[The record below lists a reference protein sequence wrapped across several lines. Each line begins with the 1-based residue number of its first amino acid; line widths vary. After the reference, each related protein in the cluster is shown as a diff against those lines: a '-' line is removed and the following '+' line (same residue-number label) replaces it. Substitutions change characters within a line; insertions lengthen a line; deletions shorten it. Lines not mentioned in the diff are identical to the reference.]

1 MHLVGHLGHRALVEA
16 HRTSQ
21 VFLFPTY
28 LEGSPVALAEAM
40 VSGLPSVVSDIESTA
55 HLVEEGV
62 SGYRVPPGDV
72 VALAERVGLSA
83 TPCARRLRRLEEAGV
98 IARYAAVLDAG
109 RLGLGLT
116 AFVQVSLASRAEE
129 TVEAF
134 HAAIGRMPEILAAW
148 AMSGETDYLLQV
160 VARDL
165 EDYGEFATRRL
176 LRLPGVKDTRSAFV
190 LRTVKPPAGL
200 PV

>member
-1 MHLVGHLGHRALVEA
+1 MADGTTTLDATDRKLLREIQRDGRA
-16 HRTSQ
+16 S
-21 VFLFPTY
+21 
-28 LEGSPVALAEAM
+28 
-40 VSGLPSVVSDIESTA
+40 I
-55 HLVEEGV
+55 
-62 SGYRVPPGDV
+62 
-72 VALAERVGLSA
+72 VALAERVGLSP
-83 TPCARRLRRLEEAGV
+83 TPCQRRLKRMEEDGV
-98 IARYAAVLDAG
+98 IAGYAAVLDAA

-116 AFVQVSLASRAEE
+116 AFVQVSLASRSEE

-134 HAAIGRMPEILAAW
+134 HAAIGRMPEVLAAW

-160 VARDL
+160 VATDL
-165 EDYGEFATRRL
+165 EAYGEFATRRL

>member
-1 MHLVGHLGHRALVEA
+1 MADGTTALDATDRKLLREIQRDGRA
-16 HRTSQ
+16 S
-21 VFLFPTY
+21 
-28 LEGSPVALAEAM
+28 
-40 VSGLPSVVSDIESTA
+40 I
-55 HLVEEGV
+55 
-62 SGYRVPPGDV
+62 
-72 VALAERVGLSA
+72 VALAERVGLSP
-83 TPCARRLRRLEEAGV
+83 TPCQRRLKRMEEDGV
-98 IARYAAVLDAG
+98 IAGYAAVLDAA

-116 AFVQVSLASRAEE
+116 AFVQVSLASRSEE

-134 HAAIGRMPEILAAW
+134 HAAIGRMPEVLAAW

-160 VARDL
+160 VATDL
-165 EDYGEFATRRL
+165 EAYGEFATRRL

>member
-1 MHLVGHLGHRALVEA
+1 MLRYAWRIPPCLD
-16 HRTSQ
+16 
-21 VFLFPTY
+21 
-28 LEGSPVALAEAM
+28 
-40 VSGLPSVVSDIESTA
+40 PSVPDSAIDLDALDRRLLREVQRDGRAS
-55 HLVEEGV
+55 
-62 SGYRVPPGDV
+62 V

-83 TPCARRLRRLEEAGV
+83 TPCQRRLKRLEEAGI
-98 IARYAAVLDAG
+98 IAGYAALLDAP

-116 AFVQVSLASRAEE
+116 AFVQVSLASRSEE

-134 HAAIGRMPEILAAW
+134 HAAIGRMPEVLAAW

-176 LRLPGVKDTRSAFV
+176 LRLPGVKDTKSAFV

>member
-1 MHLVGHLGHRALVEA
+1 MADGTTALDATDRKLLREIQRDGRA
-16 HRTSQ
+16 S
-21 VFLFPTY
+21 
-28 LEGSPVALAEAM
+28 
-40 VSGLPSVVSDIESTA
+40 I
-55 HLVEEGV
+55 
-62 SGYRVPPGDV
+62 
-72 VALAERVGLSA
+72 VALAERVGLSP
-83 TPCARRLRRLEEAGV
+83 TPCQRRLKRMEEDGV
-98 IARYAAVLDAG
+98 IAGYAAVLDAA

-116 AFVQVSLASRAEE
+116 AFVQVSLASRSEE

-134 HAAIGRMPEILAAW
+134 HAAIGRMPEVLAAW

-160 VARDL
+160 VATDL
-165 EDYGEFATRRL
+165 DAYGEFATRRL

>member
-1 MHLVGHLGHRALVEA
+1 VFSCDGAQDRLGRAPISGEVGGWRGYPGGKSLRISQIMPDSTIEIDATDRRLLREVQRDGRA
-16 HRTSQ
+16 
-21 VFLFPTY
+21 P
-28 LEGSPVALAEAM
+28 
-40 VSGLPSVVSDIESTA
+40 
-55 HLVEEGV
+55 
-62 SGYRVPPGDV
+62 V

-83 TPCARRLRRLEEAGV
+83 TPCQRRLRRLEEAGV
-98 IARYAAVLDAG
+98 IAGYAAVLDAA

-116 AFVQVSLASRAEE
+116 AFVQVSLASRSEE

-134 HAAIGRMPEILAAW
+134 HAAIGRMPEVLAAW

-160 VARDL
+160 LARDL
-165 EDYGEFATRRL
+165 ADYGEFATRRL

-190 LRTVKPPAGL
+190 LRTVKPPAGV

>member
-1 MHLVGHLGHRALVEA
+1 VRA
-16 HRTSQ
+16 
-21 VFLFPTY
+21 VFSG
-28 LEGSPVALAEAM
+28 EVARLLRYRR
-40 VSGLPSVVSDIESTA
+40 VISLQKSDSMPETAIELDAIDRKLLREVQRDGRAS
-55 HLVEEGV
+55 
-62 SGYRVPPGDV
+62 V

-83 TPCARRLRRLEEAGV
+83 TPCQRRLRRMEEAGI
-98 IARYAAVLDAG
+98 IAGYAAVLDAP

-116 AFVQVSLASRAEE
+116 AFVQVSLASRSEE

-134 HAAIGRMPEILAAW
+134 HAAIGRMPEVLAAW

-176 LRLPGVKDTRSAFV
+176 LRLPGVKDTKSAFV
-190 LRTVKPPAGL
+190 LRSVKPPAGL

>member
-1 MHLVGHLGHRALVEA
+1 MGFSGEVARNPAYVKRISARKAEFVPDSTIDLDAIDRKLLREVQRDGRA
-16 HRTSQ
+16 S
-21 VFLFPTY
+21 
-28 LEGSPVALAEAM
+28 
-40 VSGLPSVVSDIESTA
+40 
-55 HLVEEGV
+55 
-62 SGYRVPPGDV
+62 V
-72 VALAERVGLSA
+72 VALAERVGLSP
-83 TPCARRLRRLEEAGV
+83 TPCQRRLRRMEEAGI
-98 IARYAAVLDAG
+98 IAGYAAVLDAP

-116 AFVQVSLASRAEE
+116 AFVQVSLASRSEE

-134 HAAIGRMPEILAAW
+134 HAAIGRMPEVLAAW

-176 LRLPGVKDTRSAFV
+176 LRLPGVKDTKSAFV
-190 LRTVKPPAGL
+190 LRSVKPPAGL

>member
-1 MHLVGHLGHRALVEA
+1 VRAVFSSEVARLLRYRRV
-16 HRTSQ
+16 TSLQ
-21 VFLFPTY
+21 K
-28 LEGSPVALAEAM
+28 
-40 VSGLPSVVSDIESTA
+40 SDFMPETAIELDAIDRKLLREVQRDGRAS
-55 HLVEEGV
+55 
-62 SGYRVPPGDV
+62 V

-83 TPCARRLRRLEEAGV
+83 TPCQRRLRRMEEAGI
-98 IARYAAVLDAG
+98 IAGYAAVLDAP

-116 AFVQVSLASRAEE
+116 AFVQVSLASRSEE

-134 HAAIGRMPEILAAW
+134 HAAIGRMPEVLAAW

-160 VARDL
+160 VAADL
-165 EDYGEFATRRL
+165 EAYGEFATRRL
-176 LRLPGVKDTRSAFV
+176 LRLPGVKDTKSAFV

>member
-1 MHLVGHLGHRALVEA
+1 MDSATQLDATDRRLLREVQRDGRA
-16 HRTSQ
+16 S
-21 VFLFPTY
+21 
-28 LEGSPVALAEAM
+28 
-40 VSGLPSVVSDIESTA
+40 
-55 HLVEEGV
+55 
-62 SGYRVPPGDV
+62 V
-72 VALAERVGLSA
+72 VALAERIGLSA

>member
-1 MHLVGHLGHRALVEA
+1 MDSATDLDATDRRLLREVQRDGRA
-16 HRTSQ
+16 S
-21 VFLFPTY
+21 
-28 LEGSPVALAEAM
+28 
-40 VSGLPSVVSDIESTA
+40 
-55 HLVEEGV
+55 
-62 SGYRVPPGDV
+62 V
-72 VALAERVGLSA
+72 VALAERVGLSP
-83 TPCARRLRRLEEAGV
+83 TPCARRLRRLEDEGV
-98 IARYAAVLDAG
+98 IAGYTALLDAS

-116 AFVQVSLASRAEE
+116 AFVQVSLASRSEE

-134 HAAIGRMPEILAAW
+134 HAAIGRMPEVLAAW

>member
-1 MHLVGHLGHRALVEA
+1 MPDSITEIDATDRRLLREVQRDGRA
-16 HRTSQ
+16 S
-21 VFLFPTY
+21 
-28 LEGSPVALAEAM
+28 
-40 VSGLPSVVSDIESTA
+40 
-55 HLVEEGV
+55 
-62 SGYRVPPGDV
+62 V

-83 TPCARRLRRLEEAGV
+83 TPCQRRLRRMEEAGI
-98 IARYAAVLDAG
+98 IAGYAAMLDAG

-116 AFVQVSLASRAEE
+116 AFVQVSLASRSEE
-129 TVEAF
+129 TVEGF
-134 HAAIGRMPEILAAW
+134 HAAIGRMPEVLAAW

-176 LRLPGVKDTRSAFV
+176 LRLPGVKDTKSAFV

>member
-1 MHLVGHLGHRALVEA
+1 MADSTTDLDAIDRKLLREVQRDGRASL
-16 HRTSQ
+16 
-21 VFLFPTY
+21 
-28 LEGSPVALAEAM
+28 
-40 VSGLPSVVSDIESTA
+40 
-55 HLVEEGV
+55 
-62 SGYRVPPGDV
+62 
-72 VALAERVGLSA
+72 VALAERVGLSP
-83 TPCARRLRRLEEAGV
+83 TPCQRRLKRLEEEGIIAGYG
-98 IARYAAVLDAG
+98 ARLDAA

-134 HAAIGRMPEILAAW
+134 HAALGRMPEVIAAW
-148 AMSGETDYLLQV
+148 AMSGETDYLIQV

-190 LRTVKPPAGL
+190 LRTVKPPAGV

>member
-1 MHLVGHLGHRALVEA
+1 MADSTTDLDAIDRKLLREVQRDGRASL
-16 HRTSQ
+16 
-21 VFLFPTY
+21 
-28 LEGSPVALAEAM
+28 
-40 VSGLPSVVSDIESTA
+40 
-55 HLVEEGV
+55 
-62 SGYRVPPGDV
+62 
-72 VALAERVGLSA
+72 VALAERVGLSP
-83 TPCARRLRRLEEAGV
+83 TPCQRRLKRLEEEGIIAGYG
-98 IARYAAVLDAG
+98 ARLDAG

-129 TVEAF
+129 VVEAF
-134 HAAIGRMPEILAAW
+134 HAALGRMPEVIAAW
-148 AMSGETDYLLQV
+148 AMSGETDYLIQV

-190 LRTVKPPAGL
+190 LRTVKPPAGV

>member
-1 MHLVGHLGHRALVEA
+1 MDSATDLDATDLRLLREVQRDGRA
-16 HRTSQ
+16 S
-21 VFLFPTY
+21 
-28 LEGSPVALAEAM
+28 
-40 VSGLPSVVSDIESTA
+40 
-55 HLVEEGV
+55 
-62 SGYRVPPGDV
+62 V

-83 TPCARRLRRLEEAGV
+83 TPCARRLRRLEDEGV
-98 IARYAAVLDAG
+98 IAGYAARLDAS

-116 AFVQVSLASRAEE
+116 AFVQVSLASRSEE

-134 HAAIGRMPEILAAW
+134 HAAVGRMPEVLAAW

-165 EDYGEFATRRL
+165 DDYGEFATRRL

>member
-1 MHLVGHLGHRALVEA
+1 VRAVFSSEVARLLRYRRV
-16 HRTSQ
+16 TSLQ
-21 VFLFPTY
+21 K
-28 LEGSPVALAEAM
+28 
-40 VSGLPSVVSDIESTA
+40 SDFMPETAIELDAIDRKLLREVQRDGRAS
-55 HLVEEGV
+55 
-62 SGYRVPPGDV
+62 V

-83 TPCARRLRRLEEAGV
+83 TPCQRRLRRMEEAGI
-98 IARYAAVLDAG
+98 IAGYAAVLDAP

-116 AFVQVSLASRAEE
+116 AFVQVSLASRSEE

-134 HAAIGRMPEILAAW
+134 HAAIGRMPEVLAAW

-176 LRLPGVKDTRSAFV
+176 LRLPGVKDTKSAFV
-190 LRTVKPPAGL
+190 LRSVKPPAGL

>member
-1 MHLVGHLGHRALVEA
+1 MVDSTTDLDAIDRKLLREVQRDGRASL
-16 HRTSQ
+16 
-21 VFLFPTY
+21 
-28 LEGSPVALAEAM
+28 
-40 VSGLPSVVSDIESTA
+40 
-55 HLVEEGV
+55 
-62 SGYRVPPGDV
+62 
-72 VALAERVGLSA
+72 VALAERVGLSP
-83 TPCARRLRRLEEAGV
+83 TPCQRRLKRLEEEGIIAGYG
-98 IARYAAVLDAG
+98 ARLDAA

-129 TVEAF
+129 VVEGF
-134 HAAIGRMPEILAAW
+134 HAALGRMPEVIAAW
-148 AMSGETDYLLQV
+148 AMSGETDYLIQV

-190 LRTVKPPAGL
+190 LRTVKPPAGV

>member
-1 MHLVGHLGHRALVEA
+1 MAESSMELDAIDRKLLREVQRDGRASL
-16 HRTSQ
+16 
-21 VFLFPTY
+21 
-28 LEGSPVALAEAM
+28 
-40 VSGLPSVVSDIESTA
+40 
-55 HLVEEGV
+55 
-62 SGYRVPPGDV
+62 
-72 VALAERVGLSA
+72 VALAERVGLSP
-83 TPCARRLRRLEEAGV
+83 TPCQRRLKRLEEEG
-98 IARYAAVLDAG
+98 IITGYGARLDAA

-129 TVEAF
+129 VVEGF
-134 HAAIGRMPEILAAW
+134 HAALGRMPEVIAAW
-148 AMSGETDYLLQV
+148 AMSGETDYLIQV

-190 LRTVKPPAGL
+190 LRTVKPPAGV

>member
-1 MHLVGHLGHRALVEA
+1 MADGTTALDATDRKLLREIQRDGRA
-16 HRTSQ
+16 S
-21 VFLFPTY
+21 
-28 LEGSPVALAEAM
+28 
-40 VSGLPSVVSDIESTA
+40 I
-55 HLVEEGV
+55 
-62 SGYRVPPGDV
+62 
-72 VALAERVGLSA
+72 VALAERVGLSP
-83 TPCARRLRRLEEAGV
+83 TPCQRRLKRMEEDGV
-98 IARYAAVLDAG
+98 IAGYAAVLDAA

-116 AFVQVSLASRAEE
+116 AFVQVSLASPSEE

-134 HAAIGRMPEILAAW
+134 HAAIGRMPEVLAAW

-160 VARDL
+160 VATDL
-165 EDYGEFATRRL
+165 EAYGEFATRRL